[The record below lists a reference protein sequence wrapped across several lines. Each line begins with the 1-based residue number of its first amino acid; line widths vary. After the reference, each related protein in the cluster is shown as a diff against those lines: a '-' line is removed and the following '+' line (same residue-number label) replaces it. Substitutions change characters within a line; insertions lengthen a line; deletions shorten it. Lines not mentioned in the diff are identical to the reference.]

1 MVCAFQ
7 CSCLGEDW
15 KGCLAVDNV
24 FVSAVTNFRHVLRSC
39 QCHCLLACV
48 VIRLIICLCVT
59 EGPASPPRK
68 KAKKLKQAQLTAEGG
83 FLSSQRPTKGTSSQ
97 PSDSGQAAAA
107 AATAAGSQ
115 PSTAE
120 LALQTMQQLLQLQP
134 MVPDAAAAARIA
146 AIVASLGPN
155 TSAPG
160 CLAAALGF
168 DIPSTIAA
176 GGEGTASDAAD
187 AAEQESTQLHKVRLL
202 QLMLQGLLSVPGQPA
217 ALVAIVS
224 QQVVAWLPHA
234 AQQPELC
241 AELLPAL
248 LLAMVAAAGS
258 AAADAASVEL
268 HMRVWQE
275 ARDYL
280 QVKLLS

>member
-1 MVCAFQ
+1 MFD
-7 CSCLGEDW
+7 SL
-15 KGCLAVDNV
+15 L
-24 FVSAVTNFRHVLRSC
+24 NFA
-39 QCHCLLACV
+39 CLLASCV
-48 VIRLIICLCVT
+48 AFVA

-83 FLSSQRPTKGTSSQ
+83 FLSSQRPAKGTSSQ

-120 LALQTMQQLLQLQP
+120 LALQAMQQLLQLQP
-134 MVPDAAAAARIA
+134 MAPDAAAVARIA
-146 AIVASLGPN
+146 AMVASLGPN
-155 TSAPG
+155 TSTPA
-160 CLAAALGF
+160 CLAAALGL
-168 DIPSTIAA
+168 PNPTTAA
-176 GGEGTASDAAD
+176 GEDTASGAAD
-187 AAEQESTQLHKVRLL
+187 TADQESKVQLLRLL
-202 QLMLQGLLSVPGQPA
+202 LQGLLSAPGQPA

-224 QQVVAWLPHA
+224 QQVVSWLPHA
-234 AQQPELC
+234 ARQPELC
-241 AELLPAL
+241 TELLPAL

-275 ARDYL
+275 ARDHL
-280 QVKLLS
+280 QVNLLLVIGCEQDK

>member
-1 MVCAFQ
+1 MPA
-7 CSCLGEDW
+7 
-15 KGCLAVDNV
+15 
-24 FVSAVTNFRHVLRSC
+24 
-39 QCHCLLACV
+39 CLLSIRYV
-48 VIRLIICLCVT
+48 VISLFSVT

-68 KAKKLKQAQLTAEGG
+68 KAKKLKQAQLTGEGG

-107 AATAAGSQ
+107 ATAAAGSQ
-115 PSTAE
+115 PSTSE

-134 MVPDAAAAARIA
+134 TAPDAAAAARIA

-155 TSAPG
+155 TSTPG
-160 CLAAALGF
+160 CLAAALGLEN
-168 DIPSTIAA
+168 PTTTAA

-187 AAEQESTQLHKVRLL
+187 AAEQESKQLHKVQLLRLL
-202 QLMLQGLLSVPGQPA
+202 LQGLLSVPDQPA

-234 AQQPELC
+234 ARQPELC

-275 ARDYL
+275 ARDHL